1 MATIQDRIRS
11 IVASKLGITEDEITP
26 DKNLTNDLGADS
38 LDVVELSM
46 ELEREFNLKFEDTDT
61 EKIQTVEDLYKL
73 IEEYTSKLIF
83 LFLKPEIFKTVH
95 HEIIG
100 KQGGLDYRRRSRHR
114 QGHRPSF
121 RQ

>member
-1 MATIQDRIRS
+1 MATIQDKVKS
-11 IVASKLGITEDEITP
+11 IIASKLGIAEDEITS

-73 IEEYTSKLIF
+73 IEEYTSK
-83 LFLKPEIFKTVH
+83 
-95 HEIIG
+95 
-100 KQGGLDYRRRSRHR
+100 
-114 QGHRPSF
+114 
-121 RQ
+121 